1 MNDML
6 RTAVTGVPAAAEG
19 AGDMRVM
26 LELQQAVRA
35 LLGVETEQIE
45 ILTMDAGS
53 AG

>member
-26 LELQQAVRA
+26 PELQQAVRA

-45 ILTMDAGS
+45 ILTMKEDDP
-53 AG
+53 